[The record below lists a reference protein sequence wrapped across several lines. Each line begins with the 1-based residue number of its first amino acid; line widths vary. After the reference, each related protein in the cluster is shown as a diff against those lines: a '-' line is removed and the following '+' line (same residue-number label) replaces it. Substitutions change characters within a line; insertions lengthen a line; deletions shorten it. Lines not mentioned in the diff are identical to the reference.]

1 MFSVD
6 YSDELDTVV
15 SGSADSTIR
24 IWKMSSGQC
33 VQTRYGHSDWVVKVS
48 TKFQSLYK
56 MYFFSNMEEDELN
69 AIMGF
74 NHMYSPFKT

>member
-74 NHMYSPFKT
+74 IHTYSPFKT

>member
-56 MYFFSNMEEDELN
+56 IFFFSNMEEDELN
-69 AIMGF
+69 TIMGF
-74 NHMYSPFKT
+74 NYTYSPCKT